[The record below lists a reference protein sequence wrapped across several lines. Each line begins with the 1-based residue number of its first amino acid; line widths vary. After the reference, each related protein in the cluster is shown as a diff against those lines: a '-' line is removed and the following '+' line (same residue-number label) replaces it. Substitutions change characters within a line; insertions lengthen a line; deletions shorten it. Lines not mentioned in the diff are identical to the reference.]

1 VFTGYRAPPFM
12 LANHIPSFLR
22 SFAVVM
28 LLFGLAPINSQAQQ
42 NKELTE
48 AELVEYRPGDPKTT
62 KKIWD
67 RFYAGDY
74 EEDLPKP
81 LIAAGKKMVP
91 MICEAI
97 THPDMKMR
105 RYAMTA
111 LGEIGDKAALQTL
124 ETILKDTRELEYM
137 RGDALY
143 AIHNIDKA
151 LGLKYAKEFGPA
163 NEYLKMVAAEIEK
176 A

>member
-1 VFTGYRAPPFM
+1 MFVQSRSSLIRQVSFIALFM
-12 LANHIPSFLR
+12 ALSLG
-22 SFAVVM
+22 S
-28 LLFGLAPINSQAQQ
+28 SQAQL

-62 KKIWD
+62 LKVWD

-81 LIAAGKKMVP
+81 LIKGGKKMVP
-91 MICEAI
+91 EICEAI
-97 THPDMKMR
+97 AHPDMKLR

-111 LGEIGDKAALQTL
+111 LGEIGDKAALPAL
-124 ETILKDTRELEYM
+124 ETILKDKRELEYM

-143 AIHNIDKA
+143 AIHKIDKA
-151 LGLKYAKEFGPA
+151 LGLKYAKEFGTA
-163 NEYLKMVAAEIEK
+163 NEYLKMVAEELVK
-176 A
+176 P